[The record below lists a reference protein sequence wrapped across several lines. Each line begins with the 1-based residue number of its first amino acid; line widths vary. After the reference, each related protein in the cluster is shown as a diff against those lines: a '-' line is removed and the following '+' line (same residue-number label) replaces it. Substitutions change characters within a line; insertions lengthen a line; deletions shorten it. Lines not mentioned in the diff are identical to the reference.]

1 MPPIPTATD
10 PLLRVRDLRVAF
22 RMDEGTVRAV
32 DGVSFDV
39 FPGEVVGIVGESG
52 CGKSVTMRAILQL
65 IDPPGRITGGEILY
79 RQAATPIDL
88 ARLPPRGAVM
98 RALRGA
104 EIALIPQEPMA
115 AFSPVHTVGAQI
127 IEAIMLHERE
137 DGRPIGHDQAR
148 ARVVELFRDVGISM
162 PAQRIDAYSWQ
173 LSGGLRQRAM
183 IAMALSCKPR
193 LLIADEPTT
202 AIDVT
207 TQAQILAL
215 LRALQH
221 KYQTAIIFITHDL
234 GVIAQMANYVVVM
247 YLGRI
252 MEEGPVDEIFHAP
265 KHPYTRALLRSIPS
279 LQTETRAVLPVIA
292 GALPHPFNRPT
303 GCPFH
308 PRCEAILPTRCAT
321 AVPALHALGPRR
333 AVSCFL
339 HSDLAEPA

>member
-1 MPPIPTATD
+1 MNAE
-10 PLLRVRDLRVAF
+10 PLLRVRDLRVSF
-22 RMDEGTVRAV
+22 RLDEGTVRAV

-39 FPGEVVGIVGESG
+39 FPGQVVGIVGESG

-65 IDPPGRITGGEILY
+65 IDPPGRITSGEIMY
-79 RQAATPIDL
+79 RQGATPIDL
-88 ARLPPRGAVM
+88 ARLPPRGRLM
-98 RALRGA
+98 RDLRGA

-127 IEAIMLHERE
+127 IEAIMLHER
-137 DGRPIGHDQAR
+137 PITPRCRR
-148 ARVVELFRDVGISM
+148 ARRPSSCSATSASRW
-162 PAQRIDAYSWQ
+162 PSSRIDAYSWQ

-215 LRALQH
+215 LRELQR
-221 KYQTAIIFITHDL
+221 KYDTAIIFITHDL

-265 KHPYTRALLRSIPS
+265 RHPYTRALLRSIPS
-279 LQTETRAVLPVIA
+279 MHSETRTVLPVIA
-292 GALPHPFNRPT
+292 GALPHPFNRPP

-308 PRCEAILPTRCAT
+308 PRCEDILRERCAT
-321 AVPALHALGPRR
+321 AVPALHTLGPRR

-339 HSDLAEPA
+339 HSDAAEPA